1 MSTPYPCRVSGCT
14 DPDTSVMRICNR
26 HYQML
31 PREIKIDLTSAVN
44 KSRGL
49 PSTQR
54 GRLLAPVIDKALS
67 WIEANENATNLF
79 GDEL

>member
-1 MSTPYPCRVSGCT
+1 MSTPYPCRVAGCT
-14 DPDTSVMRICNR
+14 GDDSSAMRICSR

-31 PREIKIDLTSAVN
+31 PREMKVLLVHAAN